1 MTPPLSFGF
10 NADRL
15 VVVSRCG
22 RRYLEAVI
30 EANGD
35 PDGTT
40 WTAVAAFSIPPISRS
55 EFVLP
60 PKARPAPG
68 RRRRLRIGRY
78 FAAIDPRETPADGA
92 SSGPGRGDRP

>member
-1 MTPPLSFGF
+1 M
-10 NADRL
+10 
-15 VVVSRCG
+15 
-22 RRYLEAVI
+22 EAVI
-30 EANGD
+30 EASAD

-55 EFVLP
+55 EFLLL
-60 PKARPAPG
+60 PKARPASG

-78 FAAIDPRETPADGA
+78 YASIDPRETPADDA

>member
-1 MTPPLSFGF
+1 M
-10 NADRL
+10 
-15 VVVSRCG
+15 
-22 RRYLEAVI
+22 EAVI

-35 PDGTT
+35 PDGAT

-55 EFVLP
+55 EFLLP

-78 FAAIDPRETPADGA
+78 YASIDPRETPADDA